1 MYNDPNQ
8 PQQPPSE
15 QTSYGQPPYAQPP
28 YGQPPFGQPPP
39 PYGQPQWGEQPQ
51 LYGQPPKKRRRWPL
65 PLVIAIIVG
74 IVVLACVGGF
84 AAIFLVLFNSP
95 PKTVVQQYYDAIK
108 SQDYAMAYSYLDPT
122 IEITFQGGSQQITQQ
137 AYTQAAQAYDAIKGK
152 VSDFSIT
159 YVGINSSSSTGNTAD
174 VTVQVTRNGN
184 AYEVNLKLRQE
195 GNDWKIVSI
204 DQGVGHSSPLPIK
217 TEIVGA
223 RFEHQSWLP
232 VPVLMGAIGSCQRPC

>member
-15 QTSYGQPPYAQPP
+15 QTSYGHPPYGRPPYGQPQPP
-28 YGQPPFGQPPP
+28 YGQPPYGQPPP
-39 PYGQPQWGEQPQ
+39 PYGQPQSPYGQPPWGEQPP

-84 AAIFLVLFNSP
+84 AAIYLFVFNSP
-95 PKTVVQQYYDAIK
+95 PKAVAQQYYDALK

-137 AYTQAAQAYDAIKGK
+137 AYTQAAQAYDATKGK

-159 YVGINSSSSTGNTAD
+159 YVDIKYLTTGNTAD

-195 GNDWKIVSI
+195 GNDWKIVSF
-204 DQGVGHSSPLPIK
+204 DGL
-217 TEIVGA
+217 
-223 RFEHQSWLP
+223 
-232 VPVLMGAIGSCQRPC
+232 

>member
-1 MYNDPNQ
+1 MSNDPNQ

-15 QTSYGQPPYAQPP
+15 QTSYGQPPYTQPP
-28 YGQPPFGQPPP
+28 YGQPPFRQPPP
-39 PYGQPQWGEQPQ
+39 AYGQPQWGEQPP

-84 AAIFLVLFNSP
+84 AAIYLVLFNSP
-95 PKTVVQQYYDAIK
+95 PKTVAQQYYDAFK
-108 SQDYAMAYSYLDPT
+108 SQDYALAYSYLDPS
-122 IEITFQGGSQQITQQ
+122 ILPQVLGLPPQATQQ
-137 AYTQAAQAYDAIKGK
+137 FFTQEAQASDASKGK

-184 AYEVNLKLRQE
+184 AYEVHLELRQE
-195 GNDWKIVSI
+195 GNDWKIVHF
-204 DQGVGHSSPLPIK
+204 DGL
-217 TEIVGA
+217 
-223 RFEHQSWLP
+223 
-232 VPVLMGAIGSCQRPC
+232 

>member
-1 MYNDPNQ
+1 MNNDPNQ

-28 YGQPPFGQPPP
+28 YGQP
-39 PYGQPQWGEQPQ
+39 QWGEQPP

-84 AAIFLVLFNSP
+84 AAIYLFVFNSP
-95 PKTVVQQYYDAIK
+95 PKAVAQQYYDALK
-108 SQDYAMAYSYLDPT
+108 SQDYAMAYSYLDPN
-122 IEITFQGGSQQITQQ
+122 IEFTLQGRSQQITQQ
-137 AYTQAAQAYDAIKGK
+137 AYTQAAQAYDATKGK

-159 YVGINSSSSTGNTAD
+159 YVDIKYLTTGNTAD

-184 AYEVNLKLRQE
+184 AYEVNLKLQQE

-204 DQGVGHSSPLPIK
+204 DKGVGHSSPLPIK
-217 TEIVGA
+217 TGIVGA
-223 RFEHQSWLP
+223 R
-232 VPVLMGAIGSCQRPC
+232 